1 MRPPVGGTGG
11 LMPENNKGDVRNG
24 SLVPGVALFAAN
36 LRSLASNG
44 AKFGS
49 LVPCLGQIAKFGT
62 RKLARTNFRP
72 GVSSE
77 SRYQTAVF
85 GRIWGTKPLILEEG
99 RCHIADLVR
108 ERWIPVHRA
117 VGLWLWSPCR
127 RRQMD
132 RRGRRAAL
140 PRGRVRCGS
149 ALCGAVGDRRARR
162 DLQGGVAR
170 LRRLR
175 VLAWAYLLHRRC
187 RKAAAEDRSQ
197 TFENVNE

>member
-1 MRPPVGGTGG
+1 
-11 LMPENNKGDVRNG
+11 MPEKQQGR
-24 SLVPGVALFAAN
+24 
-36 LRSLASNG
+36 R
-44 AKFGS
+44 
-49 LVPCLGQIAKFGT
+49 QERKFGT
-62 RKLARTNFRP
+62 WCRPFCGQLAEFGIEWCQVWQFGTLPWSNCEVWYLKTCTYEFLTWCFF
-72 GVSSE
+72 GVE
-77 SRYQTAVF
+77 VPNCGF
-85 GRIWGTKPLILEEG
+85 GRIRGTKLPILEEG

-162 DLQGGVAR
+162 DPQGGVAR

>member
-1 MRPPVGGTGG
+1 MRPTCGVWHRMVPSLAVWYPA
-11 LMPENNKGDVRNG
+11 LVKLR
-24 SLVPGVALFAAN
+24 SLVPENLHVRISDLVF
-36 LRSLASNG
+36 LRSRSG
-44 AKFGS
+44 
-49 LVPCLGQIAKFGT
+49 
-62 RKLARTNFRP
+62 
-72 GVSSE
+72 
-77 SRYQTAVF
+77 YQTARV
-85 GRIWGTKPLILEEG
+85 GRIRGTKLPILEEG

-162 DLQGGVAR
+162 DPQGGVAR

>member
-1 MRPPVGGTGG
+1 MRPTCGVWHRMVPSLAVWYPA
-11 LMPENNKGDVRNG
+11 LVKLR
-24 SLVPGVALFAAN
+24 SLVPENLHVRISDLVF
-36 LRSLASNG
+36 LRSRGTKLRFLAEFGG
-44 AKFGS
+44 AK
-49 LVPCLGQIAKFGT
+49 P
-62 RKLARTNFRP
+62 P
-72 GVSSE
+72 
-77 SRYQTAVF
+77 
-85 GRIWGTKPLILEEG
+85 ILEEG

-117 VGLWLWSPCR
+117 VGLWLRSPCR

-162 DLQGGVAR
+162 DPQGGVAR

>member
-1 MRPPVGGTGG
+1 MVPSLAVWYPALVKLR
-11 LMPENNKGDVRNG
+11 
-24 SLVPGVALFAAN
+24 SLVPENLHVRISDLVF
-36 LRSLASNG
+36 LRSRGTKLRFLAEFGG
-44 AKFGS
+44 AK
-49 LVPCLGQIAKFGT
+49 P
-62 RKLARTNFRP
+62 P
-72 GVSSE
+72 
-77 SRYQTAVF
+77 
-85 GRIWGTKPLILEEG
+85 ILEEG

-117 VGLWLWSPCR
+117 VGLWWWSPCR
-127 RRQMD
+127 RRQMN

-149 ALCGAVGDRRARR
+149 ALCGAVGDRRSRR
-162 DLQGGVAR
+162 DPQGGVAR

-187 RKAAAEDRSQ
+187 RKAAAEDRSP